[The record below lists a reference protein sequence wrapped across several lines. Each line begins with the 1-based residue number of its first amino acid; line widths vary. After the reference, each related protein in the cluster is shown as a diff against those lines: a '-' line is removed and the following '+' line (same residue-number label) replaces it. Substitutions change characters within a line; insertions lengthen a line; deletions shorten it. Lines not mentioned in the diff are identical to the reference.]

1 MNKGKVEKTI
11 ETLVTESINNPTCT
25 YELWDRLRP
34 LCMKWASRL
43 KDIDYS
49 QEDLLQES
57 YLILHKALSSYKDGE
72 KMKFEA
78 YFKCMLYRWGRDYVC
93 KKREVLFFDSQCD
106 MLSHRMDESVEVE
119 GEILAK
125 EELEQLK
132 VALQTL
138 KKEEYTLLVE
148 LYIKEQPLNY
158 LARRKSMSYKALTC
172 KKYYILKKLKRYF
185 EENENP
191 FRIYKV

>member
-1 MNKGKVEKTI
+1 MCI
-11 ETLVTESINNPTCT
+11 
-25 YELWDRLRP
+25 
-34 LCMKWASRL
+34 
-43 KDIDYS
+43 
-49 QEDLLQES
+49 S
-57 YLILHKALSSYKDGE
+57 YSSYIYG
-72 KMKFEA
+72 M
-78 YFKCMLYRWGRDYVC
+78 G
-93 KKREVLFFDSQCD
+93 EVLFFDSQCD
-106 MLSHRMDESVEVE
+106 MLSHMMDESVEVE

-158 LARRKSMSYKALTC
+158 LATCKSMSYKALTC